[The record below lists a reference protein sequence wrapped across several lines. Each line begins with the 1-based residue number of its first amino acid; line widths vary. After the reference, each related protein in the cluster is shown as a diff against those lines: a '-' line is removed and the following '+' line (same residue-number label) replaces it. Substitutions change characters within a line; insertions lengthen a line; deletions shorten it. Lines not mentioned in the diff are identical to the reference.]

1 MNVYDNPRIAV
12 GKQNDAQ
19 VVGSDLISGA
29 TPEPQKF
36 FNNVND
42 FVDFLP
48 SGDDER
54 INAFL
59 NYKGPD
65 PESEVDT
72 SGTDVFFSERKN
84 YSSDNPDETAELI
97 DRIFKR
103 ISESGSVK
111 DFFDKEIPD
120 FFNVEVPELINNAT
134 KSIKEAFEN
143 TTSESFGSLVSTV
156 NKAVGATIIGIGTIA
171 AVDALVPSTAA
182 KLRELGES
190 MSGETSSLVSDGT
203 NSNDV
208 GTDNSDTNQSST
220 EPLNTDQNNTDTASL
235 KREVKAGDMPVEQKV
250 DSESVAAP
258 SQDNVQ
264 TQTAEPMTVNSESMN
279 TPSLVPASVETN
291 TSKEQTKQETLEQS
305 NNLPDAKRVDS
316 YPATPTEILTRP
328 EPSENNEDVPN
339 NGSTIGDIKF
349 LFEDLK
355 KQFFDTSPQA
365 TEQNDYEKISTEP
378 AQSKASLLTPNNQTV
393 SKIEKEYNQNKQQLL
408 AQDANQ
414 RSNDNS
420 KPSLL
425 TTTGYNQEM
434 YRLSPEAYAEN
445 NRYEGRKI
453 VETPNKDSVNV
464 RRSSMEKPEQ
474 FMVGNMISP
483 EEQDIVPQGKQIL
496 STTESLL
503 TQQNTEVA
511 SNLNNENDIQVVNM
525 NNDSQQQTQAQPQFL
540 TRSVNNVPD
549 VSFDL
554 SSFAEDLF
562 FSNEPRTSRGIV

>member
-1 MNVYDNPRIAV
+1 MKVYDNPKIIV

-29 TPEPQKF
+29 APEPQNF

-42 FVDFLP
+42 FADFLP
-48 SGDDER
+48 SGDDDR

-59 NYKGPD
+59 NYTGPEAD
-65 PESEVDT
+65 GGVDT

-120 FFNVEVPELINNAT
+120 FFNIEVPNLINDAT

-143 TTSESFGSLVSTV
+143 VTSESFGSLVSTV
-156 NKAVGATIIGIGTIA
+156 NKAIGATVIGIGTIA

-190 MSGETSSLVSDGT
+190 MTGETSDSVG
-203 NSNDV
+203 SNIDNNI
-208 GTDNSDTNQSST
+208 GTDNSDTNELST
-220 EPLNTDQNNTDTASL
+220 EASNTDQNDAETTSL
-235 KREVKAGDMPVEQKV
+235 KREAKANDTPAAQKV
-250 DSESVAAP
+250 NAENVAAP

-264 TQTAEPMTVNSESMN
+264 TQTAEPTTLNSESMN
-279 TPSLVPASVETN
+279 PPSPVPASVETI
-291 TSKEQTKQETLEQS
+291 TTKESNKQDTPEQ
-305 NNLPDAKRVDS
+305 NNNSQDAKRVDS
-316 YPATPTEILTRP
+316 YPTTPAEVLTRP
-328 EPSENNEDVPN
+328 ETSTDNNS
-339 NGSTIGDIKF
+339 NGGSINDIKF
-349 LFEDLK
+349 FFEDIK
-355 KQFFDTSPQA
+355 KELFNSSPQA
-365 TEQNDYEKISTEP
+365 TEQKNNEKITTEP
-378 AQSKASLLTPNNQTV
+378 AESKASLLTPNNQADN
-393 SKIEKEYNQNKQQLL
+393 KEEYTQLNQQLSV
-408 AQDANQ
+408 QDTNQ
-414 RSNDNS
+414 PSINNS

-425 TTTGYNQEM
+425 ANTSYYSQEM
-434 YRLSPEAYAEN
+434 YKLSPEAYTESS
-445 NRYEGRKI
+445 RYKGQRI
-453 VETPNKDSVNV
+453 VEKSNNNSIDV
-464 RRSSMEKPEQ
+464 RRSLMEMPEQ

-483 EEQDIVPQGKQIL
+483 EEQDIAPQGKQIL

-503 TQQNTEVA
+503 TQQNAETA
-511 SNLNNENDIQVVNM
+511 SNPSSENDMQVVNM
-525 NNDSQQQTQAQPQFL
+525 NSDSQQQTQAQPQFL

-562 FSNEPRTSRGIV
+562 FSSEPRTSRGAV